1 MAHYIGNEPSAGE
14 FKHLDSIASQ
24 FNGSS
29 VTFALQF
36 NSVSQSVGDATQLI
50 VSLNGVIQEP
60 LTAYTLGTGGS
71 NITFAS
77 APASGDT
84 CFIVMLGGVGNTTT
98 PSDNSVTTAKIAAGA
113 VTSSKISI
121 DGDISF
127 PDNDKAVFGSELE
140 IYSDGTHARIREY
153 GGGQM
158 KIQGNNM
165 QLLTSDGASTYLEG
179 NASTS
184 AVTLYH
190 ASNAPRLATTSTGI
204 NVTGETYTTSLTVN
218 GSTAN
223 RGLSITTAT
232 DDVTDNEVIFN
243 APSAGSGELI
253 FQTVS
258 QERVR
263 IDRSGNV
270 GIGTGS
276 PSYPLDVNGGTENV
290 VARISSTDADALIV
304 FEDNSTTDS
313 VLLGAQGEDFLLRTD
328 LGKFTF
334 RVNNNATDG
343 MVILNNGNV
352 GIGTNNPGTVLHVY
366 NSAQSR
372 IAMENSTRRF
382 DLMADGDGF
391 TIRDQTAAVNRFR
404 IDTSGNA
411 IPTTDAAYDLGST
424 SFRWNNVYTTDLQL
438 SNMGKEGGNDVDGTT
453 GNWTLQE
460 GAEDLFIINN
470 NTGKKYR
477 IPLEEVV

>member
-204 NVTGETYTTSLTVN
+204 DVTGRIITDGITSSGTYVVESTSYFVGNAAQGYRFNNAADTVN
-218 GSTAN
+218 
-223 RGLSITTAT
+223 LL
-232 DDVTDNEVIFN
+232 VIKD
-243 APSAGSGELI
+243 G
-253 FQTVS
+253 
-258 QERVR
+258 
-263 IDRSGNV
+263 GNV